1 MNYPETLSDVIDL
14 LSKLPGI
21 GKKTAQRLAF
31 NLVKS
36 EDRYVEQLSDSL
48 KKLNISIKNDPI
60 CGCMTDLDKCAICN
74 SQSRNSD
81 VICVVKDAQDVFHI
95 EKSGF
100 KGVYHVLGGL
110 ISPLDG
116 VSIEDLNF
124 QNLLNRMSGVREII
138 LAIPST
144 IEGDATTYYIKDLL
158 KNIDTKI
165 TRLARGLP
173 MGANLE
179 YVDDF
184 TLQNSIEERRELNE
198 T

>member
-1 MNYPETLSDVIDL
+1 MNYPESLSVVIDL

-36 EDRYVEQLSDSL
+36 ENMYVEKLSDSL
-48 KKLNISIKNDPI
+48 KKLNTSIKNDPI
-60 CGCMTDLDKCAICN
+60 CGCMTDLDRCAICN
-74 SQSRNSD
+74 SPSRSLD

-116 VSIEDLNF
+116 ISIEDLNF
-124 QNLLNRMSGVREII
+124 QTLLDRMMGVQEVI

-144 IEGDATTYYIKDLL
+144 VEGDATTYYIKDLL
-158 KNIDTKI
+158 KNMNTKI

-184 TLQNSIEERRELNE
+184 TLQNSIEERIELNE
-198 T
+198 

>member
-1 MNYPETLSDVIDL
+1 MNYPESLSVVIDL

-36 EDRYVEQLSDSL
+36 ENMYVEKLSESL
-48 KKLNISIKNDPI
+48 KKLNTSIKNDPI
-60 CGCMTDLDKCAICN
+60 CGCMTDLNRCAICN
-74 SQSRNSD
+74 SPSRSLD

-116 VSIEDLNF
+116 ISIEDLNF
-124 QNLLNRMSGVREII
+124 QTLLDRMMGVQEVI

-144 IEGDATTYYIKDLL
+144 VEGDATTYYIKDLL
-158 KNIDTKI
+158 KNMNTKI

-184 TLQNSIEERRELNE
+184 TLQNSIEERIELNE
-198 T
+198 

>member
-1 MNYPETLSDVIDL
+1 MNYPESLSVVIDL

-36 EDRYVEQLSDSL
+36 ENMYVEKLTESL
-48 KKLNISIKNDPI
+48 KKLNTSIKNDPI
-60 CGCMTDLDKCAICN
+60 CGCMTDLDRCAICN
-74 SQSRNSD
+74 SPSRSLD

-116 VSIEDLNF
+116 ISIEDLNF
-124 QNLLNRMSGVREII
+124 QTLLDRMMGVQEVI

-144 IEGDATTYYIKDLL
+144 VEGDATTYYIKDLL
-158 KNIDTKI
+158 KNMNTKI

-184 TLQNSIEERRELNE
+184 TLQNSIEERIELNE
-198 T
+198 

>member
-1 MNYPETLSDVIDL
+1 MNYPETLSSVIDL

-31 NLVKS
+31 NLVKC
-36 EDRYVEQLSDSL
+36 ENVYVEELSDSL
-48 KKLNISIKNDPI
+48 KNLNISIKNDPI
-60 CGCMTDLDKCAICN
+60 CGCMTDLDKCSICN
-74 SQSRNSD
+74 SHSRNLD

-116 VSIEDLNF
+116 ISIEDLNF
-124 QNLLNRMSGVREII
+124 ETLLNRMSGVREVI

-144 IEGDATTYYIKDLL
+144 VEGDATTYYINDLL
-158 KNIDTKI
+158 KNVNAKI
-165 TRLARGLP
+165 TRLARGMP
-173 MGANLE
+173 IGANLE

-184 TLQNSIEERRELNE
+184 TLQNSIKERRELE
-198 T
+198 GS

>member
-1 MNYPETLSDVIDL
+1 MNYPESLSVVIDL
-14 LSKLPGI
+14 LSNLPGI

-36 EDRYVEQLSDSL
+36 ENMYVEKLSDSL
-48 KKLNISIKNDPI
+48 KKLNTSIKNDPI
-60 CGCMTDLDKCAICN
+60 CGCMTDLDRCAICN
-74 SQSRNSD
+74 SPSRSLD

-116 VSIEDLNF
+116 ISIEDLNF
-124 QNLLNRMSGVREII
+124 QTLLDRMKGVQEVI

-144 IEGDATTYYIKDLL
+144 VEGDATTYYIKDLL
-158 KNIDTKI
+158 KNMNTKI

-184 TLQNSIEERRELNE
+184 TLQNSIEERIELNE
-198 T
+198 

>member
-1 MNYPETLSDVIDL
+1 MNYPESLSTVIDL

-36 EDRYVEQLSDSL
+36 ENMYVEKLSESL
-48 KKLNISIKNDPI
+48 KKLNTSIKNDPI
-60 CGCMTDLDKCAICN
+60 CGCMTDLDRCAICN
-74 SQSRNSD
+74 SPSRSLD

-116 VSIEDLNF
+116 ISIEDLNF
-124 QNLLNRMSGVREII
+124 QTLLDRMMGVQEVI

-144 IEGDATTYYIKDLL
+144 VEGDATTYYIKDLL
-158 KNIDTKI
+158 KNMNTKI

-184 TLQNSIEERRELNE
+184 TLQNSIEERIELNE
-198 T
+198 

>member
-1 MNYPETLSDVIDL
+1 MNYPDSLQRVIDL

-31 NLVKS
+31 NLVKG
-36 EDRYVEQLSDSL
+36 DDLYVENLSTSMRVM
-48 KKLNISIKNDPI
+48 KKTIKNDPI
-60 CGCMTDLDKCAICN
+60 CGCMTDLDTCKICN
-74 SQSRNSD
+74 SSMRNSEI
-81 VICVVKDAQDVFHI
+81 ICVVKDAEDVFHI

-100 KGVYHVLGGL
+100 KGLYHVLGGL

-116 VSIEDLNF
+116 ISIEDLNF
-124 QNLLNRMSGVREII
+124 NNLLLRISSAKEVI

-144 IEGDATTYYIKDLL
+144 VEGDATSYYIKDLL
-158 KNIDTKI
+158 KSSSVRI

-173 MGANLE
+173 MGVNLE

-184 TLQNSIEERRELNE
+184 TLQSSIEQR
-198 T
+198 TIIDD

>member
-1 MNYPETLSDVIDL
+1 MNYPESLSAVIDL

-36 EDRYVEQLSDSL
+36 ENMYVEKLSESL
-48 KKLNISIKNDPI
+48 KKLNTSIKNDPI
-60 CGCMTDLDKCAICN
+60 CGCMTDLDRCAICN
-74 SQSRNSD
+74 SPSRSLD

-116 VSIEDLNF
+116 ISIEDLNF
-124 QNLLNRMSGVREII
+124 QTLLDRMMGVQEVI

-144 IEGDATTYYIKDLL
+144 VEGDATTYYIKDLL
-158 KNIDTKI
+158 KNMNTKI

-184 TLQNSIEERRELNE
+184 TLQNSIEERIELNE
-198 T
+198 

>member
-1 MNYPETLSDVIDL
+1 M
-14 LSKLPGI
+14 
-21 GKKTAQRLAF
+21 
-31 NLVKS
+31 
-36 EDRYVEQLSDSL
+36 YVEKLSESL
-48 KKLNISIKNDPI
+48 KKLNTSIKNDPI
-60 CGCMTDLDKCAICN
+60 CGCMTDLDRCAICN
-74 SQSRNSD
+74 SPSRSLD

-116 VSIEDLNF
+116 ISIEDLNF
-124 QNLLNRMSGVREII
+124 QTLLDRMMGVQEVI

-144 IEGDATTYYIKDLL
+144 VEGDATTYYIKDLL
-158 KNIDTKI
+158 KNMNTKI

-184 TLQNSIEERRELNE
+184 TLQNSIEERIELNE
-198 T
+198 

>member
-36 EDRYVEQLSDSL
+36 EDRYVEQLSESL

>member
-1 MNYPETLSDVIDL
+1 MNYPESLSAVIDL

-36 EDRYVEQLSDSL
+36 ENMYVEKLSESL
-48 KKLNISIKNDPI
+48 KKLNTSIKNDPI
-60 CGCMTDLDKCAICN
+60 CGCMTDLDRCAICN
-74 SQSRNSD
+74 SPSRSLD

-116 VSIEDLNF
+116 ISIEDLNF
-124 QNLLNRMSGVREII
+124 QTLLDRMMGVQEVI

-144 IEGDATTYYIKDLL
+144 VEGDATTYYIKDLL
-158 KNIDTKI
+158 KNMNTKI

-173 MGANLE
+173 IGANLE

-184 TLQNSIEERRELNE
+184 TLQNSIEERIELNE
-198 T
+198 

>member
-1 MNYPETLSDVIDL
+1 MNYPESLSVVIDL

-36 EDRYVEQLSDSL
+36 ENMYVEKLSESL
-48 KKLNISIKNDPI
+48 KKLNTSIKNDPI
-60 CGCMTDLDKCAICN
+60 CGCMTDLDRCAICN
-74 SQSRNSD
+74 SPSRSLD

-116 VSIEDLNF
+116 ISIEDLNF
-124 QNLLNRMSGVREII
+124 QTLLDRMMGVQEVI

-144 IEGDATTYYIKDLL
+144 VEGDATTYYIKDLL
-158 KNIDTKI
+158 KNMNTKI

-184 TLQNSIEERRELNE
+184 TIQNSIEERI
-198 T
+198 

>member
-1 MNYPETLSDVIDL
+1 MNYPESLSVVIDL

-31 NLVKS
+31 NLVNS
-36 EDRYVEQLSDSL
+36 ENMYVEKLSESL
-48 KKLNISIKNDPI
+48 KKLNTSIKNDPI
-60 CGCMTDLDKCAICN
+60 CGCMTDLDRCAICN
-74 SQSRNSD
+74 SPSRSLD

-116 VSIEDLNF
+116 ISIEDLNF
-124 QNLLNRMSGVREII
+124 QTLLDRMMGVQEVI

-144 IEGDATTYYIKDLL
+144 VEGDATTYYIKDLL
-158 KNIDTKI
+158 KNMNTKI

-184 TLQNSIEERRELNE
+184 TLQNSIEERIELNE
-198 T
+198 

>member
-1 MNYPETLSDVIDL
+1 MNYPESLSAVIDL

-36 EDRYVEQLSDSL
+36 ENMYVEKLSESL
-48 KKLNISIKNDPI
+48 KKLNTSIKNDPI
-60 CGCMTDLDKCAICN
+60 CGCMTDLDRCAICN
-74 SQSRNSD
+74 SPSRSLD

-116 VSIEDLNF
+116 ISIEDLNF
-124 QNLLNRMSGVREII
+124 QTLLDRMMGVQEVI
-138 LAIPST
+138 LAIPSKFLGGVKLVE
-144 IEGDATTYYIKDLL
+144 I
-158 KNIDTKI
+158 
-165 TRLARGLP
+165 P
-173 MGANLE
+173 
-179 YVDDF
+179 
-184 TLQNSIEERRELNE
+184 
-198 T
+198 

>member
-1 MNYPETLSDVIDL
+1 MNYPESLSTVIDL

-36 EDRYVEQLSDSL
+36 ENMYVEKLSESL
-48 KKLNISIKNDPI
+48 KKLNTSIKNDPI
-60 CGCMTDLDKCAICN
+60 RGCMTDLDRCAICN
-74 SQSRNSD
+74 SPSRNLD

-116 VSIEDLNF
+116 ISIEDLNF
-124 QNLLNRMSGVREII
+124 QTLLDRMMGVQEVI

-144 IEGDATTYYIKDLL
+144 VEGDATTYYIKDLL
-158 KNIDTKI
+158 KNMNTKI

-184 TLQNSIEERRELNE
+184 TLQNSIEERIELNE
-198 T
+198 

>member
-1 MNYPETLSDVIDL
+1 MNYPESLSVVIDL

-36 EDRYVEQLSDSL
+36 ENMYVEKLSESL
-48 KKLNISIKNDPI
+48 KKLNTSIKNDPI
-60 CGCMTDLDKCAICN
+60 CGCMTDLDRCAICN
-74 SQSRNSD
+74 SPSRSLD

-116 VSIEDLNF
+116 ISIEDLNF
-124 QNLLNRMSGVREII
+124 Q
-138 LAIPST
+138 
-144 IEGDATTYYIKDLL
+144 
-158 KNIDTKI
+158 
-165 TRLARGLP
+165 
-173 MGANLE
+173 
-179 YVDDF
+179 
-184 TLQNSIEERRELNE
+184 TLFYL
-198 T
+198 

>member
-1 MNYPETLSDVIDL
+1 MNYPESLSVVIDL

-36 EDRYVEQLSDSL
+36 ENMYVEKLSESL
-48 KKLNISIKNDPI
+48 KKLNTSIKNDPI
-60 CGCMTDLDKCAICN
+60 CGCMTDLNRCAICN
-74 SQSRNSD
+74 SPSRSLD

-116 VSIEDLNF
+116 ISIEDLNF
-124 QNLLNRMSGVREII
+124 QTLLDRMMGVQEVI

-144 IEGDATTYYIKDLL
+144 VEGDATTYYIKDLL
-158 KNIDTKI
+158 KNMSTKI

-184 TLQNSIEERRELNE
+184 TLQNSIEERIELNE
-198 T
+198 

>member
-1 MNYPETLSDVIDL
+1 MNYPESLSTVIDL

-36 EDRYVEQLSDSL
+36 ENMYVEKLSESL
-48 KKLNISIKNDPI
+48 KKLNTCIKNDPI
-60 CGCMTDLDKCAICN
+60 CGCMTDLDRCAICN
-74 SQSRNSD
+74 SPSRSLD

-116 VSIEDLNF
+116 ISIEDLNF
-124 QNLLNRMSGVREII
+124 QTLLDRMMGVQEVI

-144 IEGDATTYYIKDLL
+144 VEGDATTYYIKDLL
-158 KNIDTKI
+158 KNMNTKI

-184 TLQNSIEERRELNE
+184 TLQNSIEERIELNE
-198 T
+198 

>member
-1 MNYPETLSDVIDL
+1 MNYPESLSVVIDL

-36 EDRYVEQLSDSL
+36 ENMYVEKLSESL
-48 KKLNISIKNDPI
+48 KKLNTSIKNDPI
-60 CGCMTDLDKCAICN
+60 CGCMTDLDRCAICN
-74 SQSRNSD
+74 SPSRSLD

-110 ISPLDG
+110 ISPLDRI
-116 VSIEDLNF
+116 SIEDLNF
-124 QNLLNRMSGVREII
+124 QTLLDRMMGVQEVI

-144 IEGDATTYYIKDLL
+144 VEGDATTYYIKDLL
-158 KNIDTKI
+158 KNMNTKI

-184 TLQNSIEERRELNE
+184 TLQNSIEERIELNE
-198 T
+198 

>member
-1 MNYPETLSDVIDL
+1 MNYPESLSVVIDL

-36 EDRYVEQLSDSL
+36 ENMYVEKLSESL
-48 KKLNISIKNDPI
+48 KKLNTSIKNDPI
-60 CGCMTDLDKCAICN
+60 CGCMTDLDRCAICN
-74 SQSRNSD
+74 SPSRSLD

-116 VSIEDLNF
+116 ISIEDLNF
-124 QNLLNRMSGVREII
+124 QTLLDRMMGVQEVI

-144 IEGDATTYYIKDLL
+144 VEGDATTYYIKDLL
-158 KNIDTKI
+158 KNMNTKI

-184 TLQNSIEERRELNE
+184 TLQNSIEERIELNE
-198 T
+198 

>member
-1 MNYPETLSDVIDL
+1 MNYPESLSAVIDL

-36 EDRYVEQLSDSL
+36 ENMYVEKLSDSL
-48 KKLNISIKNDPI
+48 KKLNTSFKNDPI
-60 CGCMTDLDKCAICN
+60 CGCMTDLDRCAICN
-74 SQSRNSD
+74 SPSRSLD

-116 VSIEDLNF
+116 ISIEDLNF
-124 QNLLNRMSGVREII
+124 QTLLDRMMGVQEVI

-144 IEGDATTYYIKDLL
+144 VEGDATTYYIKDLL
-158 KNIDTKI
+158 KNMNTKI

-184 TLQNSIEERRELNE
+184 TLQNSIEERIELNE
-198 T
+198 

>member
-1 MNYPETLSDVIDL
+1 MNYPESLSVVIDL

-36 EDRYVEQLSDSL
+36 ENMYVEKLSESL
-48 KKLNISIKNDPI
+48 KKLNTSIKNDPI
-60 CGCMTDLDKCAICN
+60 CGCMTDLDRCAICN
-74 SQSRNSD
+74 SPSRSLD

-116 VSIEDLNF
+116 ISIEDLNF
-124 QNLLNRMSGVREII
+124 QTLLDRMMGVQEVI

-144 IEGDATTYYIKDLL
+144 VEGDATTYYIKDLL
-158 KNIDTKI
+158 KNINTKI

-184 TLQNSIEERRELNE
+184 TLQNSIEERIELNE
-198 T
+198 

>member
-1 MNYPETLSDVIDL
+1 MNYPETLSSVIDL

-36 EDRYVEQLSDSL
+36 ENVYVEELSDSL
-48 KKLNISIKNDPI
+48 KNLNISIKNDPI
-60 CGCMTDLDKCAICN
+60 CGCMTDLDKCSICN
-74 SQSRNSD
+74 SQSRNLD

-116 VSIEDLNF
+116 ISIEDLNF
-124 QNLLNRMSGVREII
+124 ETLLNRMSGVREVI

-144 IEGDATTYYIKDLL
+144 VEGDATTYYINDLL
-158 KNIDTKI
+158 KNVNAKI
-165 TRLARGLP
+165 TRLARGMP
-173 MGANLE
+173 IGANLE

-184 TLQNSIEERRELNE
+184 TLQNSIKERRELDE
-198 T
+198 S

>member
-1 MNYPETLSDVIDL
+1 MNYPESLSVVIDL

-36 EDRYVEQLSDSL
+36 ENMYVEKLSESL
-48 KKLNISIKNDPI
+48 KKLNTSIKNDPI
-60 CGCMTDLDKCAICN
+60 CGCMTDLDRCAICN
-74 SQSRNSD
+74 SPSRSLD

-116 VSIEDLNF
+116 ISIEDLNF
-124 QNLLNRMSGVREII
+124 QTLLDRMMGVQEVI

-144 IEGDATTYYIKDLL
+144 VEGDATTYYIKDLL
-158 KNIDTKI
+158 KI
-165 TRLARGLP
+165 
-173 MGANLE
+173 
-179 YVDDF
+179 
-184 TLQNSIEERRELNE
+184 
-198 T
+198 